1 MSTILTGTL
10 YTRSPGT
17 PLASTSVEFTP
28 LVYPTTL
35 ERGTFSG
42 SNYYATTD
50 INGAFEI
57 ELYAGSWRVQWLA
70 RGFRNTVTI
79 TVPEEGGDLRD
90 LVEETQN
97 ETATK
102 LIAWVIAEAFV
113 MSESRYDG
121 NGILTTA
128 TVTWPDGEPG
138 TITTREPNVEFLSYD
153 AFSVTYLHRGVTTT
167 INQGTVTRD
176 DDGYIVSK
184 PLPTAS

>member
-10 YTRSPGT
+10 YQRSPGT
-17 PLASTSVEFTP
+17 PLASTVVEFTP
-28 LVYPTTL
+28 LAYPTTL

-50 INGAFEI
+50 INGAFSI
-57 ELYAGSWRVQWLA
+57 ELFSGSWRVQWIA

-79 TVPEEGGDLRD
+79 TIPEEGGDLRD

-97 ETATK
+97 EIATK
-102 LIAWVIAEAFV
+102 LIEWTIVGAFV
-113 MSESRYDG
+113 MTDTSYDV
-121 NGILTTA
+121 NGIVETA
-128 TVTWPDGEPG
+128 DVTWPDGEPG
-138 TITTREPNVEFLSYD
+138 VMTTREPNVEFLSYD

-167 INQGTVTRD
+167 IDQGTVTRD